1 MEYNQISDQEFIE
14 NRQERINKSE
24 QEFRE
29 ILQKEDVGKLDA
41 ISKACQILEAA
52 KVPFWLFAE
61 RPIRMPGSK
70 EQAPMDQYIQYNWHH
85 KVFAKDGMMSEVGL
99 DFAKNHMEALFYS
112 FYFVMTDLLSKLVHK
127 EIKDL
132 TWDEIHEFF
141 RYQVVNYSQKQQ
153 EVI

>member
-1 MEYNQISDQEFIE
+1 MSNISDKKLIE
-14 NRQERINKSE
+14 TRQEEVNKSE

-29 ILQKEDVGKLDA
+29 TLPKEDVDKLDA

-52 KVPFWLFAE
+52 KVPFWMFAE
-61 RPIRMPGSK
+61 RPIRMKGSK
-70 EQAPMDQYIQYNWHH
+70 EQASIDQYVQYNWHH
-85 KVFAKDGMMSEVGL
+85 KVFSKEGMMSEVGL

-112 FYFVMTDLLSKLVHK
+112 FYFVATDVLSKLVSK

-132 TWDEIHEFF
+132 TWDEITDFL